1 MGTSVVLIT
10 HDLGVIAE
18 MADRVAVMYAGRIV
32 EQSEIDSLFSKPL
45 HPYTQGLIASIP
57 VLGQIKD
64 RLDVIPGSV
73 PNLIDLP
80 PGCKFAPRCRARV
93 EHNLEICTEEEPSL
107 LPILPKHNVRCWLYQ
122 SNEEKGHSAPLR
134 ASEIGSVA

>member
-1 MGTSVVLIT
+1 
-10 HDLGVIAE
+10 

-32 EQSEIDSLFSKPL
+32 EQTDIEEIFEKPL

-57 VLGQIKD
+57 VLGKIKD

-80 PGCKFAPRCRARV
+80 PGCKFASRCRARV
-93 EHNLEICTEEEPSL
+93 EYELEICTEFEPDL
-107 LPILPKHNVRCWLYQ
+107 IPILPHHTVRCWLYQ
-122 SNEEKGHSAPLR
+122 SHEEQGHDAPLR
-134 ASEIGSVA
+134 AAEIGPVA